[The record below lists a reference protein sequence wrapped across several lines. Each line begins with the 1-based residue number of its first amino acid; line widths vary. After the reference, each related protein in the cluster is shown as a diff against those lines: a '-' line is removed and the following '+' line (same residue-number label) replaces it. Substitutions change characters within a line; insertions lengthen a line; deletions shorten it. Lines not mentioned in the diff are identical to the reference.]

1 MRIVAVAVAALALAA
16 PAGAALTPG
25 ARATIDVAVATLW
38 KSPNLARSIDRP
50 SLTNP
55 VDLDAWNRN
64 LSTTESRVWL
74 DSHVQT
80 QALYAQTVTVL
91 ARSGGW
97 AKVAVRDEPDPQD
110 PHGYPGWLPVSQLR
124 TGYDEAG
131 PSLTVVARTAVLHL
145 NSGRAIALSYGT
157 RLPLVGTDT
166 SGMAVVRSPD
176 GFGTITNAALA
187 PSLHPSGASIVRQAT
202 RFLGLRYLW
211 GGLSAWGFDCSG
223 LVWDVF
229 RMHGMTIPRDAD
241 PQFRHGTPV
250 ARSALRPGD
259 LVFYGTQSYVHHVA
273 VYAGNGMMVEA
284 PDSAH
289 RVRVVPLRPSGYAG
303 ARRYISG

>member
-1 MRIVAVAVAALALAA
+1 MLGALALAA
-16 PAGAALTPG
+16 PAGAALKPG
-25 ARATIDVAVATLW
+25 DRATIDVAVATLW
-38 KSPNLARSIDRP
+38 KAPNLARSIDRP

-110 PHGYPGWLPVSQLR
+110 PRGYPGWLPVSQLR
-124 TGYDEAG
+124 TGYSDAG
-131 PSLTVVARTAVLHL
+131 PSLIVVARTATVTLIGGRTLHV
-145 NSGRAIALSYGT
+145 GYGT
-157 RLPLVGTDT
+157 RLPITGRDSSTW
-166 SGMAVVRSPD
+166 GVRTPD
-176 GFGTITNAALA
+176 GAGSMPLAAMA
-187 PSLHPSGASIVRQAT
+187 PSLMPSGASIVAEAK

-241 PQFRHGTPV
+241 PQFRYGTPV
-250 ARSALRPGD
+250 ARSALRAGD
-259 LVFYGTQSYVHHVA
+259 LVFYGTQRYVHHVA
-273 VYAGNGMMVEA
+273 IYAGNGLMVEA

-289 RVRVVPLRPSGYAG
+289 SVRVVPVRDSGYAG
-303 ARRYISG
+303 ARRYING